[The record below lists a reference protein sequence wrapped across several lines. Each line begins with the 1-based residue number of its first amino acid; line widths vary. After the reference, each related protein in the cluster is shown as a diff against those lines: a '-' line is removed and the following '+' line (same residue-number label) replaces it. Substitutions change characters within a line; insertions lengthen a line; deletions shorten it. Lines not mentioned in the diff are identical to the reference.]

1 MNKTNFE
8 SIQNCNVTEIGTTKE
23 TCEWDTAKEEQL

>member
-1 MNKTNFE
+1 MNKTYFE
-8 SIQNCNVTEIGTTKE
+8 SIQNCNVTEIGTTQE